1 MMWHDRPMRRVLLI
15 GAGALLVLIGLVW
28 TGQGLGWIAGSPMTG
43 VTLWAVI
50 GPIVVVAG
58 AALSFNGLRNRG

>member
-1 MMWHDRPMRRVLLI
+1 MKRAVLI
-15 GAGALLVLIGLVW
+15 GAGVLLIPVGLVW

-50 GPIVVVAG
+50 GPVVVVAG
-58 AALSFNGLRNRG
+58 IALALAGTRVPRG